1 MSLVLQSGE
10 TALFYYLVTEDSSMG
25 CQQSFFLLWL
35 CSWITLRS
43 VGPKLFV
50 CKYKLPRVRNSL
62 AHQIHGDLWSS
73 ANTITEGKGHCKQSP
88 CVTPFIRYR
97 MHERPLD
104 RLRKLLRWNTCE
116 WLSWRYQSGL
126 GHQHLPSTA
135 AFSHG
140 MEMNV
145 KPEETLHFIAGDN
158 ISSISRL
165 RSLTFLRMAVF
176 IPFSVASV
184 G

>member
-1 MSLVLQSGE
+1 MTAWAVSRVFCCSGFAVE
-10 TALFYYLVTEDSSMG
+10 
-25 CQQSFFLLWL
+25 
-35 CSWITLRS
+35 LRS
-43 VGPKLFV
+43 IQLFQQNSLYANM
-50 CKYKLPRVRNSL
+50 CFPRVRNGL

-73 ANTITEGKGHCKQSP
+73 ANTTTEGKGHCKQSP

-97 MHERPLD
+97 MHEHTLD

-116 WLSWRYQSGL
+116 WLLWWYQSGL
-126 GHQHLPSTA
+126 GHQHLPSTVTY
-135 AFSHG
+135 SHG
-140 MEMNV
+140 MEMNA

-176 IPFSVASV
+176 IPFSVASD